1 MWQEENSR
9 VTAEL
14 RELIDAGVNIW
25 DFDYPSY
32 YKGEEKA
39 AFEKKVIDH
48 FYMRQI
54 GAETVGRFLH
64 YFRRTVREIMP
75 YYIQR
80 YKSVELMEDPDI
92 RPLDNYNM
100 IEEYTAEGSE
110 DETRS
115 GTTGGTTSGTET
127 RSGTTG
133 ATTTSEGTSSGTG
146 SKTTSESSK
155 DTSVHSDT
163 PQGQLSMSIAA
174 DGSATLAYAS
184 DLTQQVTNGSSSETS
199 TASEKTSQSSET
211 SGTSSESV
219 ETSGTTSGTSSE
231 TGAKSSTDKH
241 KLTRRGNIGVTTYA
255 QLLQGYRETFL
266 NIDMEVINELE
277 ICFLGV
283 F

>member
-1 MWQEENSR
+1 MQDSNSR

-14 RELIDAGVNIW
+14 REILDSGVKLW
-25 DFDYPSY
+25 DFEYPSY
-32 YKGEEKA
+32 YQGDEKA
-39 AFEKKVIDH
+39 AFEQKVIDH
-48 FYMRQI
+48 FYFRQI

-80 YKSVELMEDPDI
+80 YKSVELMDDPEI
-92 RPLDNYNM
+92 RPLENYNM
-100 IEEYTAEGSE
+100 IEEFSGEGSE

-115 GTTGGTTSGTET
+115 GTTGGTSSGKET
-127 RSGTTG
+127 RTGSTG
-133 ATTTSEGTSSGTG
+133 ATTKSTGTSSGTG
-146 SKTTSESSK
+146 SKSTTESSK

-163 PQGQLSMSIAA
+163 PQGQLSMTIAA

-184 DLTQQVTNGSSSETS
+184 DLTQQVTNVSGSESSDASESTTQSSETTGTSSETS
-199 TASEKTSQSSET
+199 
-211 SGTSSESV
+211 

-231 TGAKSSTDKH
+231 TGAKTSTDTH
-241 KLTRRGNIGVTTYA
+241 RLTRRGNIGVTTYA
-255 QLLQGYRETFL
+255 QLLEGYRQTFL

>member
-1 MWQEENSR
+1 MQDSNSR

-14 RELIDAGVNIW
+14 REILDAGVKLW

-32 YKGEEKA
+32 YKGEEKQ
-39 AFEKKVIDH
+39 AFEQKVIDH
-48 FYMRQI
+48 FYFRQI

-80 YKSVELMEDPDI
+80 YKSVELMDDPEI
-92 RPLDNYNM
+92 RPLENYNM
-100 IEEYTAEGSE
+100 IEEFSAEGSE

-115 GTTGGTTSGTET
+115 GTTGGTSSGKET
-127 RSGTTG
+127 RTGSTG
-133 ATTTSEGTSSGTG
+133 ATTESTGTSSSTG
-146 SKTTSESSK
+146 SKSTTESTK

-163 PQGQLSMSIAA
+163 PQGQLSMTIAA

-184 DLTQQVTNGSSSETS
+184 DLTQQVTNGSGSESSEASESTTQSSETTGTSSETS
-199 TASEKTSQSSET
+199 
-211 SGTSSESV
+211 

-231 TGAKSSTDKH
+231 TGAKTSKDTH
-241 KLTRRGNIGVTTYA
+241 RLTRRGNIGVTTYA
-255 QLLQGYRETFL
+255 QLLEGYRQTFL

>member
-1 MWQEENSR
+1 MQESNSR

-14 RELIDAGVNIW
+14 REILDAGVKLW
-25 DFDYPSY
+25 DFDYPTY
-32 YKGEEKA
+32 YQGAEKE
-39 AFEKKVIDH
+39 AFEQKVIDH
-48 FYMRQI
+48 FYFRQI

-80 YKSVELMEDPDI
+80 YKSVELMDNPEI
-92 RPLDNYNM
+92 RPLENYNM
-100 IEEYTAEGSE
+100 IEEFSAEGSE

-115 GTTGGTTSGTET
+115 GTTGGNSSGTET
-127 RSGTTG
+127 RTGSTG
-133 ATTTSEGTSSGTG
+133 ATTESTGTSSGTG
-146 SKTTSESSK
+146 SKSTTESTK

-163 PQGQLSMSIAA
+163 PQGQLSMTIAA

-184 DLTQQVTNGSSSETS
+184 DLTQQVTNGSGSESSE
-199 TASEKTSQSSET
+199 ASESTTQSSET
-211 SGTSSESV
+211 TGTTSETS

-231 TGAKSSTDKH
+231 TGAKTSTDTH
-241 KLTRRGNIGVTTYA
+241 RLTRRGNIGVTTYA
-255 QLLQGYRETFL
+255 QLLEGYRETFL
-266 NIDMEVINELE
+266 NIDMEVIDELE

>member
-1 MWQEENSR
+1 MQDSNSR

-14 RELIDAGVNIW
+14 REILDAGVKLW
-25 DFDYPSY
+25 DFEYPSY
-32 YKGEEKA
+32 YQGDEKA
-39 AFEKKVIDH
+39 AFEQKVIDH
-48 FYMRQI
+48 FYFRQI

-80 YKSVELMEDPDI
+80 YKSVELMDDPEI
-92 RPLDNYNM
+92 RPLENYNM
-100 IEEYTAEGSE
+100 IEEFSAEGSE

-115 GTTGGTTSGTET
+115 GTTGGTSSGKET
-127 RSGTTG
+127 RTGSTG
-133 ATTTSEGTSSGTG
+133 ATTESTGTSSGTG

-163 PQGQLSMSIAA
+163 PQGQLSMTISA

-184 DLTQQVTNGSSSETS
+184 DLTQQVTNGSGSESSEASESTTQSSKTTGTSSETS
-199 TASEKTSQSSET
+199 
-211 SGTSSESV
+211 

-231 TGAKSSTDKH
+231 TGAKTSMDKH
-241 KLTRRGNIGVTTYA
+241 RLTRRGNIGVTTYA
-255 QLLQGYRETFL
+255 QLLEGYRQTFL
-266 NIDMEVINELE
+266 NIDMEVIDELE